1 MLSALDIISIVRA
14 GPQRF
19 HGRNPV
25 DSCKSVQGIIEE
37 LIRGV
42 GYFALR
48 LLTFGRYRGGEDSRL
63 AEGAIGFGLVVVV
76 AYLVYA
82 SRP

>member
-1 MLSALDIISIVRA
+1 
-14 GPQRF
+14 
-19 HGRNPV
+19 
-25 DSCKSVQGIIEE
+25 VQGVIEE

-42 GYFALR
+42 GYIALR
-48 LLTFGRYRGGEDSRL
+48 LLTVGRYRGEEDSRL

-82 SRP
+82 VAAR